1 MNPAYNVASIL
12 LSFARTAL
20 AATPA
25 GVPENAR
32 VCVVPGQLAWD
43 DCECGLIAVEF
54 NGSAFSSNFFSPQP
68 VTSDG
73 CRSYATFTYTTTVL
87 RCVPG
92 TQGAAHPPTCEQLDA
107 AAQTFYDDGLA
118 LMDGM
123 SAALIAMAEAN
134 VILEYGMNGLVP
146 TGPQGN
152 CVGQTQQVTVALSN
166 RWGKCAM

>member
-1 MNPAYNVASIL
+1 MNPAYNVAATL
-12 LSFARTAL
+12 LSFAQAAL

-25 GVPENAR
+25 GVPANAR

-54 NGSAFSSNFFSPQP
+54 NGSAFSTNFFASQP
-68 VTSDG
+68 GTSDG
-73 CRSYATFTYTTTVL
+73 CRPYATFTYTITAL
-87 RCVPG
+87 RCVTG
-92 TQGAAHPPTCEQLDA
+92 TQNEGRPPTCEQLDA

-118 LMDGM
+118 LLMGT
-123 SAALIAMAEAN
+123 AQALRSMIDAN

-152 CVGQTQQVTVALSN
+152 CVGQTQQVIVALPNQWSAC
-166 RWGKCAM
+166 G